1 MDNWGERM
9 KVKELMKL
17 LEGVSPDAEI
27 TCNMT
32 TEAPTQ
38 LLGMTC
44 AEFEALKNHEI
55 FCILEIEDREKHEES
70 CKFLM

>member
-1 MDNWGERM
+1 M
-9 KVKELMKL
+9 KVRRLMEIL
-17 LEGVSPDAEI
+17 LEASPDAEI

>member
-1 MDNWGERM
+1 M
-9 KVKELMKL
+9 KVKELRKL

-32 TEAPTQ
+32 TDDPTQ

-44 AEFEALKNHEI
+44 AEFEALKNYEI
-55 FCILEIEDREKHEES
+55 FCVLAIEDREKHEES
-70 CKFLM
+70 CKFLMRR